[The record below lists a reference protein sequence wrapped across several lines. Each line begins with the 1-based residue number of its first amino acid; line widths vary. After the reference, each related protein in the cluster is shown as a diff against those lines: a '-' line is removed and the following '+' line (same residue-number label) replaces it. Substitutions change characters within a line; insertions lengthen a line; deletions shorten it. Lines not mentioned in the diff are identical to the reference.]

1 MNHTLHSAANVY
13 VKYPTFCRS
22 APTPTCT
29 TCSSRG
35 LWFPFMF
42 FAVSRHLKHS
52 NNNLSTSQHYVP
64 VLQSVQFAWHHCIP
78 QIGAWLAAASST
90 WHITWHSHSSGFYG
104 ACAAAVSLSSIITI
118 DNRIQRFVAS
128 LHCLKVASEFTSI
141 GIAIIRWKEARIS
154 WLRKSFYLV

>member
-1 MNHTLHSAANVY
+1 MYMSSIRHFVDLHRRLPVRLAPAVAY
-13 VKYPTFCRS
+13 DFRS
-22 APTPTCT
+22 
-29 TCSSRG
+29 CSS
-35 LWFPFMF
+35 LS
-42 FAVSRHLKHS
+42 VSHLKHS